1 MTSLRPGVRAV
12 RRPAAEVAADAT
24 QQGAAV
30 HRVGPAATKAE
41 LLADLARA
49 LDFPGWVGTNWDS
62 LSDALRDLSWLPAG
76 PHVVV
81 WTGASVTDPEAYE
94 TVLEVLQHATVT
106 SADTDRP
113 LTVLLA
119 GG

>member
-12 RRPAAEVAADAT
+12 RRPAADVAADAT

-30 HRVGPAATKAE
+30 HRIGPAATKAE
-41 LLADLARA
+41 LLTDLARA
-49 LDFPGWVGTNWDS
+49 LDFPGWVGPNWDA
-62 LSDALRDLSWLPAG
+62 LADALRDLSWLPAG

-81 WTGASVTDPEAYE
+81 WTGASATDPGAYE
-94 TVLEVLQHATVT
+94 TALEVLRDATVT
-106 SADTDRP
+106 SAGTDRP

-119 GG
+119 AG

>member
-12 RRPAAEVAADAT
+12 RRAAAEVATDAT
-24 QQGAAV
+24 RQGAAV
-30 HRVGPAATKAE
+30 HRIGPAATKAE
-41 LLADLARA
+41 LLADFARA
-49 LDFPGWVGTNWDS
+49 LEFPDWVGSNWDA

-81 WTGASVTDPEAYE
+81 WTGASITDPPAYE
-94 TVLEVLQHATVT
+94 VALEVLQDATAT
-106 SADTDRP
+106 SARTDRP

-119 GG
+119 GA